1 MFKTILFIFLS
12 INTLNAQAQK
22 ISEQEKQI
30 VTDTIQ
36 KKDDTHDFKFKQ
48 LIIPTVLIGYGII
61 GIESDQLKLFN
72 TEIKEEVNENIDEKI
87 TIDDFLLYLPAAS
100 VYGLNAIGIKGK
112 HNLKD
117 RTIILGTSYLLMSVS
132 VLSLKSIT
140 KVERPDGSGNNS
152 FPSGHTATAFAGAE
166 FLWQEYKDVSVWYGI
181 SGYIVAVGTGAFRIY
196 NDKHWLTDV
205 AAGAGIGILST
216 KVAYWINPW
225 IQDKIFKSKEKNSM
239 SAIAPF
245 YNGKQFGIISLA
257 CSNSFGIFR
266 FDAKPFPDPTGIMPN
281 LILAF
286 IRLDAT
292 SLIVPSPP
300 QATI

>member
-1 MFKTILFIFLS
+1 
-12 INTLNAQAQK
+12 
-22 ISEQEKQI
+22 
-30 VTDTIQ
+30 
-36 KKDDTHDFKFKQ
+36 
-48 LIIPTVLIGYGII
+48 
-61 GIESDQLKLFN
+61 
-72 TEIKEEVNENIDEKI
+72 
-87 TIDDFLLYLPAAS
+87 
-100 VYGLNAIGIKGK
+100 
-112 HNLKD
+112 
-117 RTIILGTSYLLMSVS
+117 MSVS

-239 SAIAPF
+239 STIAPF
-245 YNGKQFGIISLA
+245 YNGKQFGIGLLKQ
-257 CSNSFGIFR
+257 F
-266 FDAKPFPDPTGIMPN
+266 
-281 LILAF
+281 
-286 IRLDAT
+286 
-292 SLIVPSPP
+292 
-300 QATI
+300 